1 MEEHTGTYNHLDPA
15 TEARVEALLAQMT
28 LPEKVGQLV
37 QVSPFGPFDLEDYLA
52 KKQEAEEAGQPFDYP
67 PKLRDDMDEMIRTGR
82 VGSFLNIMIP
92 RLLNH
97 CQRVAVE
104 ESRLGIPLIVGS
116 DVIHGYRTIFPIP
129 LAEACTWNPALLERA
144 SRVAAEEASA
154 SGVDWIFAPMVDI
167 ARDPRWGRIA
177 EGAGEDPFLG
187 MAMARARVRGF
198 QATDLTSGRR
208 IAACPKHYIGYGA
221 AEAGRDYNTTDFS
234 ERTLRD
240 VYLPPFKAAF
250 DAGAGTVMSSFN
262 EISGLPATANPLILR
277 TILRDEWGW
286 PGIVLSD
293 YDAVRELIPHG
304 LAADLKEAARLSILA
319 GLDIEMVSTGYSHH
333 LAHLVSTGDVPLAAV
348 DEAVRRVLRLKFR
361 LGLFENPYTD
371 ETLADK
377 LILRPDFRDLALE
390 VAQESM
396 VLLKNEDNIL
406 PLSPQTRL
414 AVIGPLADNRHD
426 MLGCWSLH
434 THPEDVET
442 VLEGLSGY
450 LPADGWTHVTACQ
463 IREDRPNEEIE
474 TNIAG
479 AVAAATAADIILLVV
494 GESADMSGEGHSRT
508 DLGLPGRQQELVD
521 AIATTG
527 KPIVCV
533 LMSGR
538 PLVIPRLAGQVK
550 ALLVAWHGGI
560 RAGRAIA
567 DILFGT
573 VNPSGKLTASWP
585 RSEGQIPVYY
595 AHKNTGRPAAESG
608 TKQFAESFKSV
619 YIDERNSPLFP
630 FGFGLSYTQ
639 FAYSDLHIAQPTLE
653 MSDTLVVSATVT
665 NNGDRSGAEVV
676 QLYVRDLVGSVT
688 RPVKELKGFQ
698 KITLQPG
705 EQCPVHFEIP
715 VYELGF
721 TGCDMRYTVEPGDF
735 KLWLGPDS
743 TRGLEGAFTIKT
755 A

>member
-1 MEEHTGTYNHLDPA
+1 MKNNVGTYNHLDPD
-15 TEARVEALLAQMT
+15 TEARVETLLVQMT
-28 LPEKVGQLV
+28 LPEKIGQLV
-37 QVSPFGPFDLEDYLA
+37 QIGPFGPFDLEDYLA
-52 KKQEAEEAGQPFDYP
+52 KKQEAEEAGVLFDYP
-67 PKLRDDMDEMIRTGR
+67 PKLRDDMDELLRAGR

-97 CQRVAVE
+97 YQRIAVE
-104 ESRLGIPLIVGS
+104 ESRLGIPLIIGA

-144 SRVAAEEASA
+144 ARVAAEEASA
-154 SGVDWIFAPMVDI
+154 CGVDWIFAPMVDI

-177 EGAGEDPFLG
+177 EGAGEDPFVG
-187 MAMARARVRGF
+187 MAMAHARVRGF
-198 QATDLTSGRR
+198 QATDLTSRR
-208 IAACPKHYIGYGA
+208 KIVACPKHYVGYGA
-221 AEAGRDYNTTDFS
+221 AEGGRDYNTTDFS

-240 VYLPPFKAAF
+240 IYLPPFKAAF

-262 EISGLPATANPLILR
+262 DISGTPATANPLILR

-286 PGIVLSD
+286 PGVVLSD

-304 LAADLKEAARLSILA
+304 LAADLKDAARLSMLA
-319 GLDIEMVSTGYSHH
+319 GLDMEMVSTGYTDH
-333 LAHLVSTGDVPLAAV
+333 LADLVAEGAVPLAWV
-348 DEAVRRVLRLKFR
+348 DDAVRRVLRLKFR

-371 ETLADK
+371 ETLADQ
-377 LILRPDFRDLALE
+377 LMLRPDFRELALE

-414 AVIGPLADNRHD
+414 AVIGPLADSRHD

-434 THPEDVET
+434 SHPEDVET
-442 VLEGLSGY
+442 VLAGLSAY
-450 LPADGWTHVTACQ
+450 LPYDAWTHVPACQ
-463 IREDRPNEEIE
+463 IREDKPNEEIV
-474 TNIAG
+474 TDITG
-479 AVAAATAADIILLVV
+479 AVAAAHEADIVLLVV

-521 AIATTG
+521 ALAATG

-560 RAGRAIA
+560 RAGCAVA
-567 DILFGT
+567 DILFGA
-573 VNPSGKLTASWP
+573 VNPSGKLTVSWP

-595 AHKNTGRPAAESG
+595 AHKNTGRPASDSG
-608 TKQFAESFKSV
+608 TKQFAEVFKSV
-619 YIDERNSPLFP
+619 YIDAPNSPLFP

-639 FAYSDLHIAQPTLE
+639 FVYSDLHIAQPVLAIG
-653 MSDTLVVSATVT
+653 DTLVVSATLT

-676 QLYVRDLVGSVT
+676 QLYVRDLVATIT

-698 KITLQPG
+698 KISLQPG
-705 EQCPVHFEIP
+705 EQCPVCFEIP
-715 VYELGF
+715 VCELGF
-721 TGCDMRYTVEPGDF
+721 TGRDMRYIVEPGDF
-735 KLWLGPDS
+735 KVWVGPDS
-743 TRGLEGAFTIKT
+743 TQGLEGIFTVK
-755 A
+755 AP